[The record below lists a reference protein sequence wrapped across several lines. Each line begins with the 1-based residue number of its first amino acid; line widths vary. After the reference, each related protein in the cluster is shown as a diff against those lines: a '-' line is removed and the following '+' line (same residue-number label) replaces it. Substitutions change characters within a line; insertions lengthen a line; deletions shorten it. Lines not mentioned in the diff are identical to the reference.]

1 MNNNYYMNAENKY
14 YELTDEER
22 KRYDNLFEKLQD
34 GEITRKEFDEIV
46 WCDDLDNSIFDYLYE
61 RYR

>member
-22 KRYDNLFEKLQD
+22 KRYDDLFEKLQD

-46 WCDDLDNSIFDYLYE
+46 WCDDLDNSIFNYLYE

>member
-1 MNNNYYMNAENKY
+1 MNAENKY

-22 KRYDNLFEKLQD
+22 KRYDDLFEKLQD

-46 WCDDLDNSIFDYLYE
+46 WCDDLDNSIFNYLYE